1 MKLTNQQISTYESQF
16 GAMENLALEQRKASL
31 KMKLVDP
38 NEAASLMND
47 ANSLATDAA
56 QGRAELKRQVIA
68 YTPEET
74 SAKDI
79 ILPLVYSNKEAAD
92 ASVENFQAT
101 NEALAEKGSF
111 VSVPTLPLA
120 RVGTEG
126 TYKETKAWGPDEWLV
141 NQVGKTVVPLMDSVF
156 KNTLKAG
163 GQTLSNIIP
172 DEIETSA
179 MEAMKGAYY
188 DISRQ
193 EWYKKATG
201 WLEEG
206 LVEPYMSWKKKNP
219 ERAKLTEDAIATTGM
234 VLDRTNLSAAARRS
248 GTRIVLS
255 GAQGAKVQRRAF
267 IQDMLA
273 PAKPDSV
280 NNPNKWT
287 DDGSG
292 KAAFVPDVLEQQAIH
307 EVTLIPDLNPAATPV
322 TNRAKI
328 QKQYETLSNR
338 LTKVII
344 DAGNPRYSRDNLNAV
359 VAGHI
364 DDLVESTQ
372 FRAASGSAA
381 GVPALIEHMGTMV
394 ARSNNDALGLLELR
408 REFDDFIKNDVKL
421 SDLGPEAK
429 TSLER
434 VVLNVRNTLNA
445 ELDAIVPDAP
455 TKRLRLRVSS
465 LKTADEMI
473 RPKADANAASLFA
486 RLNEGIYFDKV
497 GARLPTTATG
507 LYFTGALTAGAVG
520 STYGLPIL
528 AAAGG
533 LYGVK
538 KAIDVLRNPTVRKK
552 AGQAIIGMS
561 KAIKSATDPI
571 EIAIMRGDRAT
582 LLQLLSESASIENE
596 EK

>member
-1 MKLTNQQISTYESQF
+1 MTLTNQQISTYESQF
-16 GAMENLALEQRKASL
+16 SGMENLAMEQRKASL

-38 NEAASLMND
+38 NEAANLMND
-47 ANSLATDAA
+47 ANSLATNAA

-79 ILPLVYSNKEAAD
+79 ILPLVYSNKEANEQA
-92 ASVENFQAT
+92 VENFQAT

-163 GQTLSNIIP
+163 GQTLSNIVP
-172 DEIETSA
+172 DDIETTT

-193 EWYKKATG
+193 DWYKKATG

-206 LVEPYMSWKKKNP
+206 LVEPYMAWKKKNP

-248 GTRIVLS
+248 GARIVLS

-280 NNPNKWT
+280 NNPTKWG

-292 KAAFVPDVLEQQAIH
+292 KAAFIPDVLEQQAIH
-307 EVTLIPDLNPAATPV
+307 EVTLIPDLNPAATPIV
-322 TNRAKI
+322 NRSKI
-328 QKQYETLSNR
+328 KKQYEKLSNR
-338 LTKVII
+338 LNKVIM
-344 DAGNPRYSRDNLNAV
+344 DAGNPRYSRDNLKAV
-359 VAGHI
+359 ISGHV
-364 DDLVESTQ
+364 DDLVESTE

-408 REFDDFIKNDVKL
+408 REFDDWVTNKVKL
-421 SDLGPEAK
+421 AELDTPAK

-434 VVLNVRNTLNA
+434 VITNVRNTLNS

-465 LKTADEMI
+465 LKKADEMI
-473 RPKADANAASLFA
+473 RPKYDDNTTSLFK
-486 RLNEGIYFDKV
+486 RLNEGYYIEKLGV
-497 GARLPTTATG
+497 KLPTTASG
-507 LYFTGALTAGAVG
+507 LYFTGALGAGIAGTVTG
-520 STYGLPIL
+520 QIALS
-528 AAAGG
+528 AAGG

-538 KAIDVLRNPTVRKK
+538 KAIDVLSNPTVRKK
-552 AGQAIIGMS
+552 AGQIIIGMS

-571 EIAIMRGDRAT
+571 EIAILRGDRAA
-582 LLQLLSESASIENE
+582 LLQLLSETVATKE

>member
-1 MKLTNQQISTYESQF
+1 MLTNQQISTYESQF
-16 GAMENLALEQRKASL
+16 SGMEDLAIEQRKASL

-47 ANSLATDAA
+47 ANSLATNAA
-56 QGRAELKRQVIA
+56 KGRAELKRQVIA

-79 ILPLVYSNKEAAD
+79 ILPLVYSNKEANEQA
-92 ASVENFQAT
+92 VENFQAT

-172 DEIETSA
+172 DDIETTT

-193 EWYKKATG
+193 DWYKKATG

-280 NNPNKWT
+280 NNPTKWG

-292 KAAFVPDVLEQQAIH
+292 KDAFIPDVLEQQAIH

-322 TNRAKI
+322 VNRAKI

-338 LTKVII
+338 LNKVII

-359 VAGHI
+359 VGGHV
-364 DDLVESTQ
+364 DDLIESTE

-408 REFDDFIKNDVKL
+408 REFDDWVTNKVKL
-421 SDLGPEAK
+421 AELDTPAR

-434 VVLNVRNTLNA
+434 VIANVRNTLNS

-465 LKTADEMI
+465 LKRADEMI
-473 RPKADANAASLFA
+473 RPKYDDNTTSLFK
-486 RLNEGIYFDKV
+486 RLNKGYYIEKLGIK
-497 GARLPTTATG
+497 LPTTASG
-507 LYFTGALTAGAVG
+507 LYFTGALAGTAAGTLMGQVG
-520 STYGLPIL
+520 LT
-528 AAAGG
+528 AAGG
-533 LYGVK
+533 LFGIKTAV
-538 KAIDVLRNPTVRKK
+538 DVLRNPTVRKR

-571 EIAIMRGDRAT
+571 EIALMRGDRAT
-582 LLQLLSESASIENE
+582 LLQLLSETVATENE

>member
-1 MKLTNQQISTYESQF
+1 MLTNQQISTYESQF
-16 GAMENLALEQRKASL
+16 SGMEDLAIEQRKASL

-47 ANSLATDAA
+47 ANSLATNAA
-56 QGRAELKRQVIA
+56 KGRAELKRQVIA

-79 ILPLVYSNKEAAD
+79 ILPLVYSNKEANEQA
-92 ASVENFQAT
+92 VENFQAT

-172 DEIETSA
+172 DDIETTT

-193 EWYKKATG
+193 DWYKKATG

-248 GTRIVLS
+248 GARIVLS

-280 NNPNKWT
+280 NNPTKWG

-292 KAAFVPDVLEQQAIH
+292 KAAFIPDVLEQQAIH

-322 TNRAKI
+322 VNRAKI

-338 LTKVII
+338 LNKVII

-359 VAGHI
+359 VGGHV
-364 DDLVESTQ
+364 DDLIESTE

-408 REFDDFIKNDVKL
+408 REFDDWVTNKVKL
-421 SDLGPEAK
+421 AELDTPAR

-434 VVLNVRNTLNA
+434 VIANVRNTLNS

-465 LKTADEMI
+465 LKRADEMI
-473 RPKADANAASLFA
+473 RPKYDDNTTSLFK
-486 RLNEGIYFDKV
+486 RLNKGYYIEKLGIK
-497 GARLPTTATG
+497 LPTTASG
-507 LYFTGALTAGAVG
+507 LYFTGALAGTAAGTLMGQVG
-520 STYGLPIL
+520 LT
-528 AAAGG
+528 AAGG
-533 LYGVK
+533 LFGIKTAV
-538 KAIDVLRNPTVRKK
+538 DVLRNPTVRKR

-571 EIAIMRGDRAT
+571 EIALMRGDRAT
-582 LLQLLSESASIENE
+582 LLQLLSETVATENE

>member
-16 GAMENLALEQRKASL
+16 GAMEDFALEQRKASL

-38 NEAASLMND
+38 NEAARLMND
-47 ANSLATDAA
+47 ANSLATNAA

-156 KNTLKAG
+156 KNTLKAT
-163 GQTLSNIIP
+163 GQTLSNVIP
-172 DEIETSA
+172 DDIETTTV
-179 MEAMKGAYY
+179 EAMKGAYY

-193 EWYKKATG
+193 DWYKKAVG

-280 NNPNKWT
+280 NNPTKWG

-292 KAAFVPDVLEQQAIH
+292 KAAFIPDVLEQQAIH

-322 TNRAKI
+322 VNRAKI

-338 LTKVII
+338 LNQVII

-359 VAGHI
+359 IGGHVDNLI
-364 DDLVESTQ
+364 DSTE

-408 REFDDFIKNDVKL
+408 REFDDWVTNKVKL
-421 SDLGPEAK
+421 AELDTPAR

-434 VVLNVRNTLNA
+434 VITNVRNTLNS

-465 LKTADEMI
+465 LKTADTMI
-473 RPKADANAASLFA
+473 RPKYDDNTTSLFK
-486 RLNEGIYFDKV
+486 RLNQGYYIEKLGIK
-497 GARLPTTATG
+497 LPTTASG
-507 LYFTGALTAGAVG
+507 LYFTGALAGTAAGTLMGQIGLTAVG
-520 STYGLPIL
+520 GLF
-528 AAAGG
+528 
-533 LYGVK
+533 GVK
-538 KAIDVLRNPTVRKK
+538 TAVDVLRNPTVRKK

>member
-1 MKLTNQQISTYESQF
+1 MTLTNQQISTYESQF
-16 GAMENLALEQRKASL
+16 SGMENLAMEQRKASL

-38 NEAASLMND
+38 NEAANLMND
-47 ANSLATDAA
+47 ANSLATNAA

-79 ILPLVYSNKEAAD
+79 ILPLVYSNKEANEQA
-92 ASVENFQAT
+92 VENFQAT

-163 GQTLSNIIP
+163 GQTLSNIVP
-172 DEIETSA
+172 DDIETTT

-193 EWYKKATG
+193 DWYKKATG

-206 LVEPYMSWKKKNP
+206 LVEPYMAWKKKNP

-248 GTRIVLS
+248 GARIVLS

-280 NNPNKWT
+280 NNPTKWG

-292 KAAFVPDVLEQQAIH
+292 KAAFIPDVLEQQAIH

-322 TNRAKI
+322 VNRAKI

-338 LTKVII
+338 LNKVII

-359 VAGHI
+359 VGAHV
-364 DDLVESTQ
+364 DDLIESTE

-408 REFDDFIKNDVKL
+408 REFDDWVTNKVKL
-421 SDLGPEAK
+421 AELDTPAR

-434 VVLNVRNTLNA
+434 VITNVRNTLNS

-465 LKTADEMI
+465 LKKADAMI
-473 RPKADANAASLFA
+473 RPKYDDNTTSLFK
-486 RLNEGIYFDKV
+486 RLNQGYYIEKLGIK
-497 GARLPTTATG
+497 LPTTASG
-507 LYFTGALTAGAVG
+507 LYFTGALAGTAAGTVMG
-520 STYGLPIL
+520 QIGLT
-528 AAAGG
+528 AAGG
-533 LYGVK
+533 LFGIKMAV
-538 KAIDVLRNPTVRKK
+538 DVLRNPTVRKR
-552 AGQAIIGMS
+552 AGQAIIGIS

-571 EIAIMRGDRAT
+571 EIALMRGDRAT
-582 LLQLLSESASIENE
+582 LLQLLSETVATENE

>member
-16 GAMENLALEQRKASL
+16 SGMEDLAIEQRKASL

-47 ANSLATDAA
+47 ANSLATNAA

-79 ILPLVYSNKEAAD
+79 ILPLVYSNKEANEQA
-92 ASVENFQAT
+92 VENFQAT

-172 DEIETSA
+172 DDIETTTV
-179 MEAMKGAYY
+179 EAMKGAYY

-193 EWYKKATG
+193 DWYKKATG

-280 NNPNKWT
+280 NNPTKWG

-292 KAAFVPDVLEQQAIH
+292 KAAFIPDVLEQQAIH

-322 TNRAKI
+322 VNRAKI

-338 LTKVII
+338 LNKVII

-359 VAGHI
+359 VGGHV
-364 DDLVESTQ
+364 DDLIESTE

-408 REFDDFIKNDVKL
+408 REFDDWVTNKVKL
-421 SDLGPEAK
+421 AELDTPAR

-434 VVLNVRNTLNA
+434 VIANVRNTLNS

-465 LKTADEMI
+465 LKRADEMI
-473 RPKADANAASLFA
+473 RPKYDDNTTSLFK
-486 RLNEGIYFDKV
+486 RLNQGYYIEKLGIK
-497 GARLPTTATG
+497 LPTTASG
-507 LYFTGALTAGAVG
+507 LYFTGALAGTAAGTLMGQVG
-520 STYGLPIL
+520 LT
-528 AAAGG
+528 AAGG
-533 LYGVK
+533 LLGIKTAV
-538 KAIDVLRNPTVRKK
+538 DVLRNPTVRKR

-571 EIAIMRGDRAT
+571 EIALMRGDRAT
-582 LLQLLSESASIENE
+582 LLQLLSETVATENE

>member
-16 GAMENLALEQRKASL
+16 SGMEDLAIEQRKASL

-47 ANSLATDAA
+47 ANSLATNAA

-79 ILPLVYSNKEAAD
+79 ILPLVYSNKEANEQA
-92 ASVENFQAT
+92 VENFQAT

-172 DEIETSA
+172 DDIETTTV
-179 MEAMKGAYY
+179 EAMKGAYY

-193 EWYKKATG
+193 DWYKKATG

-206 LVEPYMSWKKKNP
+206 LVEPYMAWKKKNP

-280 NNPNKWT
+280 NNPTKWG

-292 KAAFVPDVLEQQAIH
+292 KAAFIPDVLEQQAIH

-322 TNRAKI
+322 VNRAKI

-338 LTKVII
+338 LNKVII

-359 VAGHI
+359 VGGHV
-364 DDLVESTQ
+364 DDLIESTE

-408 REFDDFIKNDVKL
+408 REFDDWVTNKVKL
-421 SDLGPEAK
+421 AELDTPAR

-434 VVLNVRNTLNA
+434 VIANVRNTLNS

-465 LKTADEMI
+465 LKRADEMI
-473 RPKADANAASLFA
+473 RPKYDDNTTSLFK
-486 RLNEGIYFDKV
+486 RLNQGYYIEKLGIK
-497 GARLPTTATG
+497 LPTTASG
-507 LYFTGALTAGAVG
+507 LYFTGALAGTAAGTLMGQVG
-520 STYGLPIL
+520 LT
-528 AAAGG
+528 AAGG
-533 LYGVK
+533 LLGIKTAV
-538 KAIDVLRNPTVRKK
+538 DVLRNPTVRKR

-571 EIAIMRGDRAT
+571 EIALMRGDRAT
-582 LLQLLSESASIENE
+582 LLQLLSETVATENE